1 MHAHRILYNSRQ
13 HGLLW
18 KIEGCRLQTL
28 CRRSS
33 GVSHLFLYCLWYGS
47 RALPIRWEVPLCR
60 GFAPCTRRWGTNAAL
75 DVRHGSSLHV
85 LVLTWGRMG
94 ARACGGPGKAQ
105 DVRYFPKSVPPR
117 CDATCI
123 RRILALLLVA
133 SQVST
138 APDACRPAS
147 QAATLPSQASPM
159 SRRVALGLAV
169 RSRPRRRGAISV
181 LLVLGSEHTDFAL
194 LRFASPSSG
203 AARLD
208 TREEC
213 KIWKQKRQCYH
224 MKLINRTS
232 VFWRLVA
239 SHGIP
244 ARCRASER
252 EHSLVLA
259 IAMLLHRTAY
269 PEARPTHGRSAM
281 LAPEVGG
288 HLHLSNNPST
298 FPSLHIT
305 SLCGR
310 TRWCVPL
317 SLCYTVD

>member
-13 HGLLW
+13 HRLLW

-28 CRRSS
+28 CRRSF

-94 ARACGGPGKAQ
+94 QRACGGPGKAQ

-123 RRILALLLVA
+123 RRILALSLVA

-147 QAATLPSQASPM
+147 RAATLPLAGKSDESP
-159 SRRVALGLAV
+159 SG
-169 RSRPRRRGAISV
+169 
-181 LLVLGSEHTDFAL
+181 LGSCCEESAEEARRNFSLACPRLRAYRLCFALLLFGL

-203 AARLD
+203 AARLN
-208 TREEC
+208 TLEEC
-213 KIWKQKRQCYH
+213 KI
-224 MKLINRTS
+224 
-232 VFWRLVA
+232 
-239 SHGIP
+239 
-244 ARCRASER
+244 
-252 EHSLVLA
+252 
-259 IAMLLHRTAY
+259 
-269 PEARPTHGRSAM
+269 
-281 LAPEVGG
+281 
-288 HLHLSNNPST
+288 
-298 FPSLHIT
+298 
-305 SLCGR
+305 
-310 TRWCVPL
+310 
-317 SLCYTVD
+317 